1 MAPVFHTDDNAPG
14 FIMSSVQSPC
24 LLFCPAPS
32 PPLLHTPWLL
42 SFVSL
47 SVTLLPVHCEENRP
61 KPYPP
66 RGMLG
71 SVVRLSGLLI
81 PFFFFFCGGW
91 LCWSATLNW
100 SVMHFTFQPQRKPE
114 VNLCQMHHEY
124 LTRYWIKMH
133 NLILFVRFYGW
144 ILTKVNT

>member
-24 LLFCPAPS
+24 LLFCPAHS

-47 SVTLLPVHCEENRP
+47 SVTALPVHCENEKQS

-66 RGMLG
+66 ARHAGKCSLG
-71 SVVRLSGLLI
+71 TVGSPLCPLFLSLSFCCCCGSCCCCCWTLLI
-81 PFFFFFCGGW
+81 RTQAIGG
-91 LCWSATLNW
+91 LIHFENLGEKLKHISAFW
-100 SVMHFTFQPQRKPE
+100 YR
-114 VNLCQMHHEY
+114 EY
-124 LTRYWIKMH
+124 FMNI
-133 NLILFVRFYGW
+133 
-144 ILTKVNT
+144 